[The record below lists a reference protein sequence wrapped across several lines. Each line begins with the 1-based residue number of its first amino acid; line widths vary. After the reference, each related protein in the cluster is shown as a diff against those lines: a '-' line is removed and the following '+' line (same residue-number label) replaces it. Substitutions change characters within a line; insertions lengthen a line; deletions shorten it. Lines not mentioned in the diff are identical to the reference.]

1 MNTSMK
7 LVLGLFGL
15 ENFYE
20 GDVSSYIEISQMGEE
35 LGFDSVSVTDHVV
48 MGKNLH
54 KYPFGKFPLPSEAPW
69 YEPLSVLTMIA
80 SHTTKIKL
88 ATAILIA
95 PLRNPALLAKT
106 AASLDAISK
115 GRLELGV
122 GLGWQ
127 KEEFDTAGVNFE
139 DRAEIFWETLDICK
153 LLWQDSPTSFKG
165 KHFHFDDIW
174 CHPKPVQGQDL
185 PLLFGLKM
193 THENAQRIA
202 KVGHGWIPIK
212 TSRDFISQGRDI
224 LAEAFVKEGRQDQP
238 RIRGQL
244 PTCVDDN
251 GIPNIDLTLNQLEK
265 SMAAGLDEVEVF
277 PINFIQASDD
287 IYRILKLIS
296 EVKKS

>member
-1 MNTSMK
+1 MK

-15 ENFYE
+15 ENFYG
-20 GDVSSYIEISQMGEE
+20 GDISSLIEISQMGEE

-69 YEPLSVLTMIA
+69 YEPLSLLTMIA
-80 SHTTKIKL
+80 SNTTNIKL
-88 ATAILIA
+88 ATAVLIA

-106 AASLDAISK
+106 AATIDSISK

-127 KEEFDTAGVNFE
+127 KEEYDTAGLSFE
-139 DRAEIFWETLDICK
+139 NRDEIFWETLDICK
-153 LLWQDSPTSFKG
+153 LLWENSPISFHG
-165 KHFHFDDIW
+165 KYFNFDDIW
-174 CHPKPVQGQDL
+174 CQPQPPQAEDL

-193 THENAQRIA
+193 TSENAERIA
-202 KVGHGWIPIK
+202 KIGHGWIPIK
-212 TSRDFISQGRDI
+212 TSRDFISEGKE
-224 LAEAFVKEGRQDQP
+224 LLSEAFTKAGREDQP

-251 GIPNIDLTLNQLEK
+251 GTPNINLTLQEIEK
-265 SMAAGLDEVEVF
+265 SLAAGLNEVEIF
-277 PINFIQASDD
+277 PINFVQAPDD
-287 IYRILKLIS
+287 IYTILKLIS
-296 EVKKS
+296 EVKK